1 VVPKLNLKKF
11 CKNFMEI
18 DLEKI
23 KKLPTDVQK
32 EFMTTFLKYTEKK
45 KESKIHSDFMS
56 FRKTYVA

>member
-1 VVPKLNLKKF
+1 MVPKLNLKKF

-23 KKLPTDVQK
+23 KKLPSDVQK

-45 KESKIHSDFMS
+45 KRI
-56 FRKTYVA
+56 